1 MNGTPRPVRQP
12 FAGIKVLD
20 VTRVV
25 ASPFASFQLGLLGA
39 DVIKIE
45 DPKSGG
51 DTMRYRKGT
60 NPEFGRQ
67 GMATYYLA
75 QAANKRSMTL
85 NLREHAAREVFLNL
99 AKDSDVVIENL
110 RTGTM
115 DRFGLGYKTLS
126 ELNPR
131 IVYCSLTGF
140 GSTGPKRS
148 HGAYD
153 PVVQAASGLMSV
165 NGTPETTPL
174 KVGAPVLD
182 YAAGLSAAF
191 GIASALLE
199 RTVSGRGQYVDVS
212 MLDTALSLLG
222 THVTEIGTAKSSPRA
237 IGNAAPSD
245 SYGNVCFP
253 CREGT
258 IVIAAMEGHHRQRM
272 WRAIGRAD
280 IPADPRF
287 ATDDKCRK
295 NAAALHAEMGR
306 TFMEKTAQEWE
317 DLLVAANVPASRVYS
332 IPEAM
337 NSAQVKA
344 RGVLHTITNVPGVPG
359 GTTFP
364 LVPFVLSAGGAHVTA
379 PPPLLG
385 QHTAEVLHELGIGD
399 EQMTKWRE
407 QGVI

>member
-1 MNGTPRPVRQP
+1 MTQAAPRQP
-12 FAGIKVLD
+12 FAGLKVLD

-25 ASPFASFQLGLLGA
+25 ASPFATYLLGLHGA
-39 DVIKIE
+39 DVVKVE
-45 DPKSGG
+45 DPRSGG

-60 NPEFGRQ
+60 NPEFGRN

-85 NLREHAAREVFLNL
+85 NLREPAGQEIFRAL
-99 AKDSDVVIENL
+99 AKDADVLVENL

-115 DRFGLGYKTLS
+115 ERYGLGYKALS
-126 ELNPR
+126 GLNPR
-131 IVYCSLTGF
+131 LVYCSLTGF

-182 YAAGLSAAF
+182 YASGLSAAF

-199 RTVSGRGQYVDVS
+199 RSVSGKGQHVDVS
-212 MLDTALSLLG
+212 MLDTALCLLG

-237 IGNAAPSD
+237 LGNTAPGD
-245 SYGNVCFP
+245 SPGNICFP

-258 IVIAAMEGHHRQRM
+258 IVIAAMEDHHRQRM
-272 WRAIGRAD
+272 WRAMGRAD

-287 ATDDKCRK
+287 STDDGCRQ

-306 TFMEKTAQEWE
+306 TFMEKPAQEWE
-317 DLLVAANVPASRVYS
+317 ELLVAANVPASRAYT

-337 NSAQVKA
+337 ASEQVRA
-344 RGVLHTITNVPGVPG
+344 RGVLHTMTGVPGVPG

-364 LVPFVLSAGGAHVTA
+364 MAPFILSAGSAKVTR
-379 PPPLLG
+379 PPPRLG
-385 QHTAEVLHELGIGD
+385 EHTDEILRGLGYADADIAG
-399 EQMTKWRE
+399 WR
-407 QGVI
+407 QAGVI